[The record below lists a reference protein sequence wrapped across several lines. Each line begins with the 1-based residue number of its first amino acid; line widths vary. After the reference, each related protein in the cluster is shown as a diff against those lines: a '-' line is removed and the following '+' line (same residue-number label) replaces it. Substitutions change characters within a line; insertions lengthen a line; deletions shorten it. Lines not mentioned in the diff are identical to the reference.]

1 MRFVFPC
8 GIASL
13 TGAAFALLLLSMP
26 STVALGAPEC
36 DQGSGP
42 SASQIRRTRASQ
54 NSMNRSTATED
65 CHVVIAQFIEAVTA
79 RQAAASCQDDVSRE
93 RALKVLD
100 VEIQTFNNRIA
111 EQSCSP

>member
-1 MRFVFPC
+1 MRFAFSC
-8 GIASL
+8 GIASPA
-13 TGAAFALLLLSMP
+13 GAAFALLLLSMP
-26 STVALGAPEC
+26 STVAFGAAGCE
-36 DQGSGP
+36 QVSGP

-54 NSMNRSTATED
+54 NSMNRSTAAED